1 MNIVK
6 TSAFVSHI
14 LKENMLCTSFSK
26 VDLVTEVTFFKI
38 FFFFF
43 YFLPHCLLNLLGHHK
58 TISSDC
64 ILCMNMGTEYYCSLF
79 CSLPTV
85 WHCIFHSI
93 PSTTEIKIM

>member
-38 FFFFF
+38 FFFFLF
-43 YFLPHCLLNLLGHHK
+43 LTTLYVESLGTSQNYFFRLYFVHEHGN
-58 TISSDC
+58 
-64 ILCMNMGTEYYCSLF
+64 
-79 CSLPTV
+79 
-85 WHCIFHSI
+85 
-93 PSTTEIKIM
+93 